1 MKNIIT
7 HLCVYEGEMNF
18 WEEKE
23 KVGKQIKTD
32 AYDKLREKLNDE
44 DKNLFD
50 KVYEEFQES
59 HIEEVEI
66 YYRLGIKT
74 GFNLAQELS

>member
-1 MKNIIT
+1 MAVDDFQNAIDNKK
-7 HLCVYEGEMNF
+7 
-18 WEEKE
+18 EEE
-23 KVGKQIKTD
+23 EIKQ
-32 AYDKLREKLNDE
+32 
-44 DKNLFD
+44 
-50 KVYEEFQES
+50 EEFQES